1 MGRNTLPSAAPPGE
15 RVERASRGAGRAG
28 LCAARPPHRP
38 GEAAAIVPRG
48 GGRLSDSGST
58 PALSPVCPQV
68 RAWVGASSVCFCR
81 RRRWHRCCPKGL
93 ADAGER
99 GQFWLCHC
107 LEFNPTDPLSRS
119 FGPQALVE
127 MGVCGILGQLPYQ
140 QSHQKAFCLSPDKSG
155 TLVASFKKALVQQAL
170 LDRF

>member
-1 MGRNTLPSAAPPGE
+1 MGRNTHPSAAPPGE
-15 RVERASRGAGRAG
+15 RVERASRGASRAG
-28 LCAARPPHRP
+28 LCAARPPHCP
-38 GEAAAIVPRG
+38 GEAAAIAPRG

-68 RAWVGASSVCFCR
+68 RAWVGASFVCFCR

-119 FGPQALVE
+119 FGLQALVE
-127 MGVCGILGQLPYQ
+127 MGRGVV
-140 QSHQKAFCLSPDKSG
+140 F
-155 TLVASFKKALVQQAL
+155 
-170 LDRF
+170 